1 MATTELGQF
10 AVSYR
15 GDLANEILL
24 EPVFFDSELR
34 SSFRIM
40 PNVTNRRK
48 MQFVEKLENVV
59 RKYTGCGFTPIGNMS
74 VYDREIEVQRM
85 KIDMKICWD
94 EFKDTVFEELLN
106 QGTRL
111 PDLTGTQ
118 IEAILIGRIQ
128 QALRLDLERLAF
140 FGNTASNDPN
150 YDSVDGLWTVYYP
163 ELVAEALSPRTN
175 TGSGSDLAAGDGI
188 DILRAVYDQAPN
200 ELKALPANQKVFNVT
215 HSVYNQYLVDIEE
228 GGGADYGLLTMING
242 VQTLQFRGI
251 PVMPMHRWDG
261 ILTALGTTK
270 PHYVEYTTPLN
281 RVLATDITDPGTD
294 LSIWYDQKDEEVYM
308 KGRWK
313 MGVNYVHH
321 SLVSLGY

>member
-150 YDSVDGLWTVYYP
+150 YDSVNGLWTVYYP

-175 TGSGSDLAAGDGI
+175 TGSGSDLSAGDGI

-251 PVMPMHRWDG
+251 PVMPYHRWDG

-270 PHYVEYTTPLN
+270 PH
-281 RVLATDITDPGTD
+281 
-294 LSIWYDQKDEEVYM
+294 
-308 KGRWK
+308 
-313 MGVNYVHH
+313 
-321 SLVSLGY
+321 

>member
-118 IEAILIGRIQ
+118 IESILIGRIQ

-150 YDSVDGLWTVYYP
+150 YDSVNGLWTVYYP

-175 TGSGSDLAAGDGI
+175 TGSGSDLSAGDGI

-251 PVMPMHRWDG
+251 PVMPYHRWDG

>member
-34 SSFRIM
+34 SSFQVM

-111 PDLTGTQ
+111 PDATGTQ

-140 FGNTASNDPN
+140 FGNTKSNDPN
-150 YDSVDGLWTVYYP
+150 YDSVDGLWTVFYP

-175 TGSGSDLAAGDGI
+175 TGSGSDLSAGDGI

-228 GGGADYGLLTMING
+228 GGGADYGLLTLING

-251 PVMPMHRWDG
+251 PVMPFHRWDG

-270 PHYVEYTTPLN
+270 PHYVEYTTPRN

>member
-34 SSFRIM
+34 SSFQVM

-118 IEAILIGRIQ
+118 IESILIGRIQ

-140 FGNTASNDPN
+140 FGNTKSNDPN

-175 TGSGSDLAAGDGI
+175 TGSGSDLSAGDGI

-228 GGGADYGLLTMING
+228 GGGADYGLLTLING

-251 PVMPMHRWDG
+251 PVMPFHRWDG

-270 PHYVEYTTPLN
+270 PHYVEYTTPRN

>member
-140 FGNTASNDPN
+140 FGNTKSNDPN

-163 ELVAEALSPRTN
+163 ELVATALSPRTN
-175 TGSGSDLAAGDGI
+175 TGSGSDLSAGDGI

-251 PVMPMHRWDG
+251 PVMPYHRWDG

-294 LSIWYDQKDEEVYM
+294 LSIWYEQKDEEVYM

>member
-118 IEAILIGRIQ
+118 IESILIGRIQ

-140 FGNTASNDPN
+140 FGNTKSNDPN

-175 TGSGSDLAAGDGI
+175 TGSGSDLTAGDGI

-251 PVMPMHRWDG
+251 PVMPYHRWDG

>member
-118 IEAILIGRIQ
+118 IESILIGRIQ

-150 YDSVDGLWTVYYP
+150 YDSVNGLWTVYYP

-188 DILRAVYDQAPN
+188 EILRAVYDQAPN

-251 PVMPMHRWDG
+251 PVMPYHRWDG

-294 LSIWYDQKDEEVYM
+294 LSIWYEQKDEEVYM

>member
-34 SSFRIM
+34 SSFQVM

-118 IEAILIGRIQ
+118 IESILIGRIQ

-140 FGNTASNDPN
+140 FGNTKSNDPN
-150 YDSVDGLWTVYYP
+150 YDSVNGLWTVFYP

-175 TGSGSDLAAGDGI
+175 TGSGSNLAAGDGI

-228 GGGADYGLLTMING
+228 GGGADYGLLTLING

-251 PVMPMHRWDG
+251 PVMPFHRWDG

-270 PHYVEYTTPLN
+270 PHYVEYTTPRN

>member
-34 SSFRIM
+34 SSFQVM

-150 YDSVDGLWTVYYP
+150 YDSVNGLWTVYYP

-175 TGSGSDLAAGDGI
+175 TGSGSDLSAGDGI

-228 GGGADYGLLTMING
+228 GGGADYGLLTLING

-251 PVMPMHRWDG
+251 PVMPFHRWDG

-270 PHYVEYTTPLN
+270 PHYVEYTTPRN

>member
-24 EPVFFDSELR
+24 EPVFFDTEVR
-34 SSFRIM
+34 NSFRVM

-59 RKYTGCGFTPIGNMS
+59 RKYTGCGFTPVGNMS
-74 VYDREIEVQRM
+74 VYDRVIEVERM
-85 KIDMKICWD
+85 KIDMKMCWD

-106 QGTRL
+106 TGTRL

-118 IEAILIGRIQ
+118 IESILVGRVQ

-150 YDSVDGLWTVYYP
+150 FDSVDGFWTVHYP
-163 ELVAEALSPRTN
+163 ALVAAALAPRTN
-175 TGSGSDLAAGDGI
+175 TGSGTDLSAGDGI
-188 DILRAVYDQAPN
+188 EILRAVYDQAPN

-261 ILTALGTTK
+261 ILTGLSITK

-294 LSIWYDQKDEEVYM
+294 LSMWYDQKDEEIYI

>member
-34 SSFRIM
+34 SSFQVM

-140 FGNTASNDPN
+140 FGNTKSNDPN

-175 TGSGSDLAAGDGI
+175 TGSGSDLSAGDGI

-228 GGGADYGLLTMING
+228 GGGADYGLLTLING

-251 PVMPMHRWDG
+251 PVMPFHRWDG

-270 PHYVEYTTPLN
+270 PHYVEYTTPRN

>member
-24 EPVFFDSELR
+24 EPVFFDDDLR

-74 VYDREIEVQRM
+74 VYDRTIEVERM

-94 EFKDTVFEELLN
+94 EFKDTVMEELLN

-118 IEAILIGRIQ
+118 IESILIGRIQ
-128 QALRLDLERLAF
+128 QALRLDLERLAY

-150 YDSVDGLWTVYYP
+150 YDSVDGLWTVHYP
-163 ELVAEALSPRTN
+163 ALVAAALSPRTN
-175 TGSGSDLAAGDGI
+175 TGSGSDLSAGDGI

-200 ELKALPANQKVFNVT
+200 ELKALPANQKMFNVT

-228 GGGADYGLLTMING
+228 GGGADYGLLTLING
-242 VQTLQFRGI
+242 VQQLQFRGI
-251 PVMPMHRWDG
+251 PVMPYHRWDG

>member
-34 SSFRIM
+34 SSFQVM
-40 PNVTNRRK
+40 SNVTNRRK

-111 PDLTGTQ
+111 PDATGTQ

-140 FGNTASNDPN
+140 FGNTKSNDPN

-175 TGSGSDLAAGDGI
+175 TGSGSDLSAGDGI

-251 PVMPMHRWDG
+251 SVMPYHRWDG

-270 PHYVEYTTPLN
+270 PHYVEYTTPRN
-281 RVLATDITDPGTD
+281 RVLATDIADPGTD

>member
-24 EPVFFDSELR
+24 EPVFFDTEVR
-34 SSFRIM
+34 NSFRVM

-59 RKYTGCGFTPIGNMS
+59 RKYTGCGFTPVGSLS
-74 VYDREIEVQRM
+74 VYDRVIEVERM
-85 KIDMKICWD
+85 KIDMKMCWD
-94 EFKDTVFEELLN
+94 EFKDTVMEELLN
-106 QGTRL
+106 TGTRL

-118 IEAILIGRIQ
+118 IENILVGRVQ

-150 YDSVDGLWTVYYP
+150 FDSVDGLWTVHYP
-163 ELVAEALSPRTN
+163 ALVAAALAPRTN
-175 TGSGSDLAAGDGI
+175 TGSGSDLSAGDGI

-261 ILTALGTTK
+261 ILTGLSITK

-294 LSIWYDQKDEEVYM
+294 LSMWYDQKDEELYI

>member
-150 YDSVDGLWTVYYP
+150 YDSVNGLWTVYYP

-175 TGSGSDLAAGDGI
+175 TGSGSDLSAGDGI

-251 PVMPMHRWDG
+251 PVMPYHRWDG

-294 LSIWYDQKDEEVYM
+294 LSIWYEQKDEEVYM

>member
-150 YDSVDGLWTVYYP
+150 YDSVNGLWTVYYP

-175 TGSGSDLAAGDGI
+175 TGSGSDLSAGDGI

-251 PVMPMHRWDG
+251 PVMPYHRWDG

>member
-34 SSFRIM
+34 SSFQVM

-74 VYDREIEVQRM
+74 VYDREIEVHRM

-94 EFKDTVFEELLN
+94 EFKDTIFEELMN
-106 QGTRL
+106 TGTRL

-118 IEAILIGRIQ
+118 IESILIGRIQ

-140 FGNTASNDPN
+140 FGNRASNDPN
-150 YDSVDGLWTVYYP
+150 YDSVDGLWTVFYP
-163 ELVAEALSPRTN
+163 ELVAEALCPRTN
-175 TGSGSDLAAGDGI
+175 TGSGSDLSAGDGI

-228 GGGADYGLLTMING
+228 GGGADYGLLTLING

-251 PVMPMHRWDG
+251 PVMPFHRWDG

-270 PHYVEYTTPLN
+270 PHYVEYTTPGN
-281 RVLATDITDPGTD
+281 RVVATDVADPNTD
-294 LSIWYDQKDEEVYM
+294 LSFWYDQKDEELYM

>member
-1 MATTELGQF
+1 MAATELGQF
-10 AVSYR
+10 TVSYR

-24 EPVFFDSELR
+24 EPVFFDTEVR
-34 SSFRIM
+34 NSFRVM

-59 RKYTGCGFTPIGNMS
+59 RKYTGCGFTPVGSLS
-74 VYDREIEVQRM
+74 VYDRVIEVERM
-85 KIDMKICWD
+85 KIDMKMCWD
-94 EFKDTVFEELLN
+94 EFKDTVMEELLN

-111 PDLTGTQ
+111 ADLTSTQ
-118 IEAILIGRIQ
+118 IENILVGRVQ

-150 YDSVDGLWTVYYP
+150 YDSVDGLWTVHYP
-163 ELVAEALSPRTN
+163 ALVAAALSPRTN
-175 TGSGSDLAAGDGI
+175 TGSGADLSAGDGI

-261 ILTALGTTK
+261 ILTGLNITK

-294 LSIWYDQKDEEVYM
+294 LSMWYDQKDEELYI

>member
-118 IEAILIGRIQ
+118 IESILIGRIQ

-150 YDSVDGLWTVYYP
+150 YDSVNGLWTVYYP

-251 PVMPMHRWDG
+251 PVMPYHRWDG

-294 LSIWYDQKDEEVYM
+294 LSIWYEQKDEEVYM

>member
-34 SSFRIM
+34 SSFRVM

-150 YDSVDGLWTVYYP
+150 YDSVNGLWTVYYP

-188 DILRAVYDQAPN
+188 EILRAVYDQAPN

-251 PVMPMHRWDG
+251 TVMPYHRWDG

>member
-34 SSFRIM
+34 SSFQVM

-118 IEAILIGRIQ
+118 IESILIGRIQ

-140 FGNTASNDPN
+140 FGNTKSNDPN

-175 TGSGSDLAAGDGI
+175 TGSGSNLAAGDGI

-228 GGGADYGLLTMING
+228 GGGADYGLLTLING

-251 PVMPMHRWDG
+251 PVMPFHRWDG

-270 PHYVEYTTPLN
+270 PHYVEYTTPRN

>member
-34 SSFRIM
+34 SSFQVM

-74 VYDREIEVQRM
+74 VYNREIEVQRM

-150 YDSVDGLWTVYYP
+150 YDSVNGLWTVYYP
-163 ELVAEALSPRTN
+163 ELVAEALSPRAN
-175 TGSGSDLAAGDGI
+175 TGSGSDLSAGDGI

-251 PVMPMHRWDG
+251 PVMPYHRWDG
-261 ILTALGTTK
+261 ILTALGITK
-270 PHYVEYTTPLN
+270 PHYVEYTTPRN

>member
-118 IEAILIGRIQ
+118 IESILIGRIQ

-150 YDSVDGLWTVYYP
+150 YDSVNGLWTVYYP

-175 TGSGSDLAAGDGI
+175 TGSGSDLSAGDGI

-242 VQTLQFRGI
+242 VQALQFRGI
-251 PVMPMHRWDG
+251 PVMPYHRWDG

-270 PHYVEYTTPLN
+270 PHYVEYTTPFN

>member
-188 DILRAVYDQAPN
+188 EILRAVYDQAPN

-251 PVMPMHRWDG
+251 PVMPYHRWDG

>member
-118 IEAILIGRIQ
+118 IESILIGRIQ

-251 PVMPMHRWDG
+251 PVMPYHRWDG

>member
-175 TGSGSDLAAGDGI
+175 TGSGSDLTAGDGI

-251 PVMPMHRWDG
+251 PVMPYHRWDG

>member
-94 EFKDTVFEELLN
+94 EFKDAVFEELLN

-175 TGSGSDLAAGDGI
+175 TGSGSDLTAGDGI

-251 PVMPMHRWDG
+251 PVMPYHRWDG

>member
-34 SSFRIM
+34 SSFQVM

-150 YDSVDGLWTVYYP
+150 YDSVNGLWTVYYP

-175 TGSGSDLAAGDGI
+175 TGSGSDLSAGDGI

-251 PVMPMHRWDG
+251 PVMPYHRWDG
-261 ILTALGTTK
+261 ILTALGITK
-270 PHYVEYTTPLN
+270 PHYVEYTTPRN